1 MLLSL
6 SAHPFEQFVHDVAA
20 IGEYCPALHA
30 THAVAA
36 LRLVFTTVVTVVV
49 FTHPEPL
56 SRLRPAPAV
65 GLAVGL
71 ALGLAVGLALGLV
84 VGLVVGLDVGLVVGL
99 AVGLDVRHV
108 RACTTTVV
116 L

>member
-20 IGEYCPALHA
+20 IGEYCPGLQ
-30 THAVAA
+30 VVQSEAA

-71 ALGLAVGLALGLV
+71 ALGLAVGLALGLAL
-84 VGLVVGLDVGLVVGL
+84 GLAVGLVVGL